1 MAPRVGE
8 FIHIAASE
16 QNQEPKQVLVV
27 GHDTAGNPEIIPA
40 AAAES
45 METLGQYVGFS
56 KARDLASRGLFAVE
70 LGV

>member
-8 FIHIAASE
+8 FIHIATSDKD
-16 QNQEPKQVLVV
+16 QEPKQVLVV

-40 AAAES
+40 AAAEDIES
-45 METLGQYVGFS
+45 LKQYVGFS
-56 KARDLASRGLFAVE
+56 KARELASRGLFAME

>member
-8 FIHIAASE
+8 FIHIAVGEKDS
-16 QNQEPKQVLVV
+16 EPKQVLVV

-40 AAAES
+40 AAAGDMES
-45 METLGQYVGFS
+45 LKKYVGFS
-56 KARDLASRGLFAVE
+56 KARELASRGLFAAE